1 MRTSSFLFGGIAA
14 LGLMTA
20 VAVQSGQAA
29 ESQTSVPHPTNG
41 DSTLSA
47 WQADLAWRDASM
59 DSDTD
64 LELILNS
71 GEDMSASAVA
81 RLAAMAPAAGPE
93 TIDPDQAIL
102 ALKQMGSEVVG
113 ILNDDLLDQARR
125 IAKFNGLMLRDF
137 DIPLMARFA
146 LGRHWK
152 RANAKQRT
160 AYLEAF
166 SKFLLNQYAEKIAG
180 AQVVSFDV
188 LSAQRAG
195 RRDVM
200 VRSQISQNNGQ
211 MFKLVWRMRQSNGQ
225 FRVIDVVAEGISL
238 ALTKRQEFAA
248 IIKSNGGDMA
258 QLIKRLRH
266 IPA

>member
-81 RLAAMAPAAGPE
+81 RLAAIWGFPVLTATWLCNLNKWNYPTLP
-93 TIDPDQAIL
+93 TL
-102 ALKQMGSEVVG
+102 LK
-113 ILNDDLLDQARR
+113 L
-125 IAKFNGLMLRDF
+125 
-137 DIPLMARFA
+137 
-146 LGRHWK
+146 
-152 RANAKQRT
+152 
-160 AYLEAF
+160 
-166 SKFLLNQYAEKIAG
+166 
-180 AQVVSFDV
+180 
-188 LSAQRAG
+188 
-195 RRDVM
+195 
-200 VRSQISQNNGQ
+200 SQIEATMHHPS
-211 MFKLVWRMRQSNGQ
+211 
-225 FRVIDVVAEGISL
+225 
-238 ALTKRQEFAA
+238 TT
-248 IIKSNGGDMA
+248 
-258 QLIKRLRH
+258 
-266 IPA
+266 